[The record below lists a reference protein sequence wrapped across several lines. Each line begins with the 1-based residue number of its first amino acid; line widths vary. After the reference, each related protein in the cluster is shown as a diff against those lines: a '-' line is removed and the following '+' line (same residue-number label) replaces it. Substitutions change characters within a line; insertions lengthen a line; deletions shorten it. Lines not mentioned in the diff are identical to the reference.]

1 VRQVPDLPPKSLMA
15 GRGPAPL
22 ALLLIL
28 AAPAFGAIFP
38 DQIGDYT
45 RSAPK
50 TFSSPDE
57 ALYAEYGIEATEQA
71 DYSAPQN
78 RKFTATAWRSRDTT
92 GAMALFQA
100 RRPAGAV
107 YQKLADL
114 SVTTSDG
121 QIFARGNYVFQL
133 TGKLP
138 PQADLDPIYAQLPKL
153 EQSPLPALIGYLP
166 SAGLVPNSERYIMG
180 PVSLDRFGPGIP
192 AATAAFHL
200 GAEGQIGKYRTPKG
214 VLTLVIFNYPT
225 PNLARDRF
233 EDFQKVPGIIA
244 KRTGPLVAAISGN
257 PDADSAERL
266 LSQVR
271 YEANLTWN
279 EKVPQNEV
287 KQFSNMILAM
297 FALAGMLILGSIVCG
312 IGFGGF
318 RVLRRKWSGKPEQE
332 EMITLH
338 LGGN

>member
-1 VRQVPDLPPKSLMA
+1 MQS
-15 GRGPAPL
+15 L
-22 ALLLIL
+22 ALLLAL
-28 AAPAFGAIFP
+28 TAPIYATIFP

-50 TFSSPDE
+50 TFTTPDQ
-57 ALYAEYGIEATEQA
+57 ALNDEYGIEATEQA

-107 YQKLADL
+107 YKKLADL
-114 SVTTSDG
+114 TVTTSDG
-121 QIFARGNYVFQL
+121 FIFAHGNYVFQL

-138 PQADLDPIYAQLPKL
+138 AQADLDPVLAQLPKL

-166 SAGLVPNSERYIMG
+166 SAGLVPNSERYIIG
-180 PVSLDRFGPGIP
+180 PVSLDRFGSGIP

-200 GAEGQIGKYRTPKG
+200 GAEGQLGKYRTTKG

-233 EDFQKVPGIIA
+233 DDFEKVPGIIA
-244 KRTGPLVAAISGN
+244 KRTGPLVAAIAGS
-257 PDADSAERL
+257 PDPESAERL

-279 EKVPQNEV
+279 EKVPQNEL
-287 KQFSNMILAM
+287 KQAANAILAM
-297 FALAGMLILGSIVCG
+297 FALAGLLILASIIVG

-318 RVLRRKWSGKPEQE
+318 RVLRKKLGGKAEPD